1 MAIDIPEPRY
11 QDFVIKD
18 GELVGDFEGLYQNF
32 EDPWRQSDA
41 DHRGDTRRQIALM
54 WMNRLRASFGVNRV
68 IEIGCGFG
76 HLTDQLRRAGFS
88 AVGADISK
96 TAIDKARELNA
107 ASVFIQAA
115 ISDFVALSA
124 FSPDVFLMAE
134 ITWYVLD
141 ELDVFLSNCRKYAS
155 DRQRPTYLIHLLT
168 TYATGVQQYGREKFT
183 NLDEIVKYFGLET
196 LESGFVKTP
205 RESDPDSQGTY
216 FIAKF

>member
-1 MAIDIPEPRY
+1 MTLPGLRY

-18 GELVGDFEGLYQNF
+18 GKLVGDFEGLYENF
-32 EDPWRQSDA
+32 EDPWDQSKA

-54 WMNRLRASFGVNRV
+54 WMHRLRGSCGVSRV
-68 IEIGCGFG
+68 IELGCGFG
-76 HLTDQLRRAGFS
+76 HLTDKLRQAGFS

-96 TAIDKARELNA
+96 TAVAKAREMNSS
-107 ASVFIQAA
+107 SVFIQAA
-115 ISDFVALSA
+115 ISDFAALSA

-141 ELDVFLSNCRKYAS
+141 DLDVFLSRCRKYAS

-168 TYATGVQQYGREKFT
+168 TYATGIQQYGREKFT
-183 NLDEIVKYFGLET
+183 NLDEIVRYFGLDI

-205 RESDPDSQGTY
+205 RESDLDSQGTY